1 MRRVIP
7 VNLDL
12 ALLIL
17 RIALCAVML
26 AHGLPKVTG
35 FSGTAGFF
43 ASVGIPLP
51 TVAAAFAALAET
63 VGAVLILLG
72 IAVDIAG
79 LALAI
84 DMVGAIVFA
93 KLKGGFTGEGNFQFE
108 FILLAVALAL
118 ALAGPGRFAV
128 GARSNQ
134 A

>member
-7 VNLDL
+7 SNLDL

-17 RIALCAVML
+17 RVALAAVML
-26 AHGLPKVTG
+26 AHGVPKLMG
-35 FSGTAGFF
+35 FSGTAEFF
-43 ASVGIPLP
+43 ASAGIPLP

-63 VGAVLILLG
+63 LGALLILLG

-84 DMVGAIVFA
+84 DMLGAIVFA
-93 KLKGGFTGEGNFQFE
+93 KLKGGFTGPDNFQFE

-128 GARSNQ
+128 GARTNP